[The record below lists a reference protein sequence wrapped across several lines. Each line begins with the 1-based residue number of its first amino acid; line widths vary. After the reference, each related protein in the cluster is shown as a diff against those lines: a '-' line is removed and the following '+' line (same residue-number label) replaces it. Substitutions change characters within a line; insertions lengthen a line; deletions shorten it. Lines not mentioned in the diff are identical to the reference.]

1 MKIVFIGGGPA
12 SVYSA
17 LLIKKKNPKYEVLIF
32 EKEKELLK
40 KFKAT
45 GNGKCNILNISD
57 DPNKYNNPDFIDYYL
72 KKFPYPVQ
80 KKLIEEQF
88 HIKLKEENGLVYP
101 INESSATTALCLIQQ
116 IEKLGIKYDLN
127 HRLLNYKRHKN
138 GFELAFSN
146 GDTLK
151 CDVLIIST
159 GGKSTPNL
167 GSDGFIFPLLE
178 KKYKIEETKPSLV
191 GLKLKE
197 NVKKLTGKRIKGLV
211 TLLDNDKE
219 IKKEKGEVIFKNDG
233 ISGIV
238 IMNMS
243 SYINFYK
250 VKKPIIKLN
259 LSFNIT
265 KDELKENNSNLKNVL
280 FPYLEKD
287 IANYIYDS
295 LNLKYGSNL
304 TDEEIERIINYIQN
318 IKFEVTDTY
327 GFNNSQVTSGGI
339 ELNEIDSNFESKKEK
354 SLYFIGE
361 ILDIDGICG
370 GFNLKWALISAYFLS
385 LNFIN

>member
-17 LLIKKKNPKYEVLIF
+17 LLIKKNHPEHDVIIF

-57 DPNKYNNPDFIDYYL
+57 DPNNYNNPVFIDYYL
-72 KKFPYPVQ
+72 KKFPYQ
-80 KKLIEEQF
+80 AQRKLIEEQL
-88 HIKLKEENGLVYP
+88 HIKLKEINDLVYP

-116 IEKLGIKYDLN
+116 IEKLGIKYCLN
-127 HRLLNYKRHKN
+127 QKLLTYKKQGD
-138 GFELAFSN
+138 GFELTFSN
-146 GDTLK
+146 GNTLT

-167 GSDGFIFPLLE
+167 GSDGFIFSLLE
-178 KKYKIEETKPSLV
+178 KKYKIKELKPSLV

-211 TLLDNDKE
+211 TLLDNEKE
-219 IKKEKGEVIFKNDG
+219 IKKENGEIIFKNDG

-250 VKKPIIKLN
+250 FKKPIIKLN

-280 FPYLEKD
+280 FPYFEKD

-304 TDEEIERIINYIQN
+304 TDEEIDRIIFYIQN
-318 IKFEVTDTY
+318 IKFEVIDTY
-327 GFNNSQVTSGGI
+327 GFNYSQVTSGGVD
-339 ELNEIDSNFESKKEK
+339 LNEINSNFESKKEK

>member
-17 LLIKKKNPKYEVLIF
+17 LLIKKNHPEHEVFIF

-57 DPNKYNNPDFIDYYL
+57 DPNNYNNPDFIDYYL

-88 HIKLKEENGLVYP
+88 HIKLKEINDLVYP

-116 IEKLGIKYDLN
+116 VEKLGIKYYLN
-127 HRLLNYKRHKN
+127 YRLLKYENLGN
-138 GFELAFSN
+138 SFELFFSN

-167 GSDGFIFPLLE
+167 GSDGLIFPLLE
-178 KKYKIEETKPSLV
+178 KKYKINELKPSLV

-211 TLLDNDKE
+211 TLLDNEKE
-219 IKKEKGEVIFKNDG
+219 IKKENGEIIFKNDG

-250 VKKPIIKLN
+250 LKKPIIKLN

-280 FPYLEKD
+280 FPYFEKD

-304 TDEEIERIINYIQN
+304 TDEEIDKIINCIQN

-339 ELNEIDSNFESKKEK
+339 DLTEIDSNFESKKEK

-385 LNFIN
+385 LNFNN